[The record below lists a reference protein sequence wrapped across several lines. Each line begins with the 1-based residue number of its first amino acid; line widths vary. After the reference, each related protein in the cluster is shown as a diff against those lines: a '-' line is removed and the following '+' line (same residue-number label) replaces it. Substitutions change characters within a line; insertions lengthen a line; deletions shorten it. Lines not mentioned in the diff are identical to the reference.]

1 MQLRSI
7 TTKWVLAAIRRT
19 TRAIIATE
27 LNRIERESG
36 AVSANRFRATL
47 SSFFNWAAREGLIDA
62 NPAAFTN
69 KRTETPRDRVL
80 ADDEIRA
87 ILAALPRPVTSAT
100 SSDFYCSL
108 ASVAA
113 KLLN

>member
-1 MQLRSI
+1 M
-7 TTKWVLAAIRRT
+7 
-19 TRAIIATE
+19 IATE

-69 KRTETPRDRVL
+69 QRAETPRDRVL
-80 ADDEIRA
+80 PTMRSEQSG
-87 ILAALPRPVTSAT
+87 PPCRPVTSAT
-100 SSDFYCSL
+100 LSDFCCSRP
-108 ASVAA
+108 ASQEIAELSWNEIDFERGLMVLPAGQDQE
-113 KLLN
+113 